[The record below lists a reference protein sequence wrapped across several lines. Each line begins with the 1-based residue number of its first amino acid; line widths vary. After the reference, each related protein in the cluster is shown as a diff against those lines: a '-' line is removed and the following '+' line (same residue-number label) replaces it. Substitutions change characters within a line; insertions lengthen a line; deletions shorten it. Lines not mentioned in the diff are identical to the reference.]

1 MPQITDVSE
10 LLELF
15 DRHGD
20 SEYGGEAVT
29 QLQHALQSAQLAEQA
44 GAPATLIAA
53 ALLHDVGHLL
63 HDLPDDAPDRGID
76 DHHEN
81 SGCHSLHALFDEEV
95 TEPIRL
101 HVAAKRYL
109 CAVEP
114 AYFELLSGP
123 SIVSL
128 ELQGGPM
135 SAEEVADF
143 QRHPQ
148 CEAAIQLRRWDDIA
162 KSPDAVTP
170 PLSHYARYVRESL
183 REGTNA

>member
-1 MPQITDVSE
+1 MPQITDLADV
-10 LLELF
+10 LELF
-15 DRHGD
+15 ERNGD

-29 QLQHALQSAQLAEQA
+29 QLEHALQSAQLAEQA

-63 HDLPDDAPDRGID
+63 HDLPNDAPDRGID

-81 SGCHSLHALFDEEV
+81 SGCHSLHALFGPEV

-101 HVAAKRYL
+101 HVAAKRFL

-114 AYFELLSGP
+114 PYFERLSEP
-123 SIVSL
+123 SVVSL
-128 ELQGGPM
+128 QLQGGPM
-135 SAEEVADF
+135 SADEVAEF
-143 QRHPQ
+143 RRHPQ
-148 CEAAIQLRRWDDIA
+148 HEAAVQLRRWDDLA

-170 PLSHYARYVRESL
+170 PLSHYAGYLRESL
-183 REGTNA
+183 REGATA

>member
-1 MPQITDVSE
+1 MPQIHDVAD
-10 LLELF
+10 LLGLF

-63 HDLPDDAPDRGID
+63 HDLPDDAPDQGID

-81 SGCHSLHALFDEEV
+81 SGCHSLEALFGAEV

-109 CAVEP
+109 CAVDP
-114 AYFELLSGP
+114 GYFDLLSEP
-123 SIVSL
+123 SVVSL
-128 ELQGGPM
+128 RLQGGPM
-135 SAEEVADF
+135 SVEEVAEF
-143 QRHPQ
+143 RRHPQ
-148 CEAAIQLRRWDDIA
+148 CEAAVQLRRWDDIA
-162 KSPDAVTP
+162 KAPDAVTP
-170 PLSHYARYVRESL
+170 PLSHYARYLHESL
-183 REGTNA
+183 REGATA

>member
-1 MPQITDVSE
+1 MPQLTDVAE
-10 LLELF
+10 VLELF
-15 DRHGD
+15 ARHGD

-29 QLQHALQSAQLAEQA
+29 QLAHALQSAQLAEVA
-44 GAPATLIAA
+44 GAPASLIAA

-81 SGCHSLHALFDEEV
+81 SGCHSLVALFGEEV

-114 AYFELLSGP
+114 AYLAVLSGP
-123 SIVSL
+123 SVVSL
-128 ELQGGPM
+128 QLQGGPM
-135 SAEEVADF
+135 SADEVAEF
-143 QRHPQ
+143 ERHPQ
-148 CEAAIQLRRWDDIA
+148 SAAAVQLRRWDDIA
-162 KSPDAVTP
+162 KTPEAVTP
-170 PLSHYARYVRESL
+170 PLSHYARYLQESL
-183 REGTNA
+183 RAGARV